1 MLYVFQTRTYDNIDA
16 MDEVLVFKTEA
27 ERTAYIAEFEKA
39 IAENDMI
46 QYHIHD
52 VDFTDLQTA
61 LVDLKNL
68 YKDEED
74 WITIPEIGEITWN
87 LLNFGL
93 II

>member
-1 MLYVFQTRTYDNIDA
+1 MLYVFQTKTYDDIDA

-27 ERTAYIAEFEKA
+27 ERTAYIAEFEKV

-46 QYHIHD
+46 QYDIHD
-52 VDFTDLQTA
+52 VDFADLQTA

-74 WITIPEIGEITWN
+74 
-87 LLNFGL
+87 
-93 II
+93 

>member
-46 QYHIHD
+46 
-52 VDFTDLQTA
+52 FTMLTLQI
-61 LVDLKNL
+61 
-68 YKDEED
+68 YKQH
-74 WITIPEIGEITWN
+74 
-87 LLNFGL
+87 
-93 II
+93 